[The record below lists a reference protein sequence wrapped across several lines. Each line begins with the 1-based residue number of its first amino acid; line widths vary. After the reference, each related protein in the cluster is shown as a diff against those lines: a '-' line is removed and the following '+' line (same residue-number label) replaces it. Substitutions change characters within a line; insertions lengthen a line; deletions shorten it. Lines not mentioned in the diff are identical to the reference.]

1 MKVTSLTRRV
11 TVGAAGAT
19 LITSGLLLGA
29 AHPVT
34 AAPSEEAPDCDEVAC
49 VALTFDD
56 GPGEYTDAL
65 LDTLAEHDARATF
78 YLLGS
83 KVGDHH
89 EEVRRMAE
97 EGHGIG
103 NHTWKHDDLT
113 TLSHDQIRDDLAR
126 TDRAV
131 AEVTGERPRSMRP
144 PYGAL
149 DDTARETI
157 PHPMVLWDVDTL
169 DWQHRDGDRMRE
181 IALDGVGDGS
191 VILFHD
197 IHGTTVEAIPAL
209 LDDLTEQG
217 YHVVTVSELFGD
229 DLEPGTAHTD
239 ARSG

>member
-1 MKVTSLTRRV
+1 MNVTSLIPKAA
-11 TVGAAGAT
+11 VGAAGGI
-19 LITSGLLLGA
+19 LLTSGLLIGA
-29 AHPVT
+29 AAPVT
-34 AAPSEEAPDCDEVAC
+34 ATPAEEAPDCAQVRC

-56 GPGEYTDAL
+56 GPGEYTDEL

-83 KVGDHH
+83 QVGGHR

-103 NHTWKHDDLT
+103 NHTWAHADLT
-113 TLSHDQIRDDLAR
+113 TLSADRIRDDLAR

-149 DDTARETI
+149 DDTAREAI

-181 IALDGVGDGS
+181 IALDGVRDGS

-197 IHGTTVEAIPAL
+197 IHETTVEAVPEL
-209 LDDLTEQG
+209 LDDLASQG
-217 YHVVTVSELFGD
+217 YHFVTVSELFGD
-229 DLEPGTAHTD
+229 GLEPGTVYTD
-239 ARSG
+239 ARSE

>member
-1 MKVTSLTRRV
+1 MI
-11 TVGAAGAT
+11 GAAT
-19 LITSGLLLGA
+19 
-29 AHPVT
+29 PVT
-34 AAPSEEAPDCDEVAC
+34 ATPAEEAPDCDAVRC

-65 LDTLAEHDARATF
+65 LDILAEHDARATF

-83 KVGDHH
+83 RVDDHR

-113 TLSHDQIRDDLAR
+113 TLSADRIRDDLAR

-149 DDTARETI
+149 DDTAREAI
-157 PHPMVLWDVDTL
+157 PHPMMLWDVDTL

-181 IALDGVGDGS
+181 IALDGVRDGS
-191 VILFHD
+191 VVLFHD
-197 IHGTTVEAIPAL
+197 IHETTVEAVPEL
-209 LDDLTEQG
+209 LDDLAERG
-217 YHVVTVSELFGD
+217 YHFVTVSELFGD
-229 DLEPGTAHTD
+229 RLEPGTAYSD
-239 ARSG
+239 ARTE